1 MHTQNQHLICTQC
14 GCCCTGAQPLGL
26 HASCAQAETAPYL
39 LYAVRSLLYR
49 CAASG
54 FAGLF
59 VFGSVRRLWMEV
71 SSVPTCE
78 VTRQEWQGQWEM
90 CNEQDTCCVR
100 WVCEESLDGGQQRAH
115 MCGDQTRMPRSLGN
129 MERAGHA
136 VYEMHTQNFKTV
148 LVGGI
153 PRNLEQLLCPLTFCW
168 LFDELIG
175 IT

>member
-59 VFGSVRRLWMEV
+59 VFGSVRRLWIEV
-71 SSVPTCE
+71 SSVLTCI
-78 VTRQEWQGQWEM
+78 VTKQEGQQKSNCKKRVHLYVVRRQEWHLQ
-90 CNEQDTCCVR
+90 
-100 WVCEESLDGGQQRAH
+100 
-115 MCGDQTRMPRSLGN
+115 
-129 MERAGHA
+129 
-136 VYEMHTQNFKTV
+136 
-148 LVGGI
+148 
-153 PRNLEQLLCPLTFCW
+153 
-168 LFDELIG
+168 
-175 IT
+175 